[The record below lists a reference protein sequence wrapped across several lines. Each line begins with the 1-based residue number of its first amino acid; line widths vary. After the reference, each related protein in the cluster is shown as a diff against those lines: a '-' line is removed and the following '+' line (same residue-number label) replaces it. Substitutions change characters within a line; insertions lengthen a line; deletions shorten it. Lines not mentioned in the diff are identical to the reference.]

1 MKQAISI
8 ILSLC
13 LCVFICSGA
22 ISFVD
27 DSLQLLFGLG
37 FLSLPT
43 AILSFIS
50 FVLVVLVYVLMALT
64 PMVPKRFFLP
74 VALFPLA
81 SLLVACLA
89 LIYGGGDWLRRGVE
103 TDWALS
109 LAQLVV
115 GLGIFFRVRG
125 GWKFRWPVV
134 DDKYLGT
141 RPFSW
146 LNLSA
151 FVLANIF
158 VLLPAVA
165 IYLAVCAALAV
176 SHFTEGFLT
185 LRTSG
190 LTSHVRQY
198 ARNDGKTIELVP
210 MMHIADADFYRKI
223 SQSFPTNSIV
233 LMEGVSDE
241 KHLLTNGISYKRAAR
256 SLGLVEQVK
265 TFKPQGETVRA
276 DVDVDQ
282 FSTNTINLLN
292 LIMLFHTKGV
302 SDPAAI
308 AALATYS
315 PPPNVEQELFDD
327 LLKKRNHHLLEKLKD
342 ELPQSNI
349 LIVPWG
355 AAHMPAIAKG
365 IQEEGFHLVGT
376 KEYTV
381 IPF

>member
-1 MKQAISI
+1 MSV
-8 ILSLC
+8 C
-13 LCVFICSGA
+13 LCVFIASGA
-22 ISFVD
+22 VSFVD
-27 DSLQLLFGLG
+27 DSLQLLFGLR
-37 FLSLPT
+37 FLMLLSG
-43 AILSFIS
+43 ILSFVS
-50 FVLVVLVYVLMALT
+50 FLLALLVYVLMGLT
-64 PMVPKRFFLP
+64 PMVPKRVFAP
-74 VALFPLA
+74 VALFFLA
-81 SLLVACLA
+81 GVLFMCPA
-89 LIYGGGDWLRRGVE
+89 LIYGGGDWVRRGVV
-103 TDWALS
+103 TDWVIS
-109 LAQLVV
+109 LCQLLL
-115 GLGIFFRVRG
+115 GLGIFCRVRG

-146 LNLSA
+146 LNLGG

-165 IYLAVCAALAV
+165 VYLAVCAALAV
-176 SHFTEGFLT
+176 NHFTAGFLT
-185 LRTSG
+185 LRPSG
-190 LTSHVRQY
+190 LTAHVRQY

-210 MMHIADADFYRKI
+210 MMHIADADFYQKI

-276 DVDVDQ
+276 DIDVDQ

-292 LIMLFHTKGV
+292 LVMLFHTKGL
-302 SDPAAI
+302 SDPSAMT
-308 AALATYS
+308 ALATYS

-327 LLKKRNHHLLEKLKD
+327 LLKKRNHHLLETLQS

-355 AAHMPAIAKG
+355 AAHMPAIAKA
-365 IQEEGFHLVGT
+365 IEEEGFHLVKT